1 MSVTDEGSRMT
12 IIEQIRECFKDV
24 PIGTRFTRQQIVDML
39 HEKYGTNKTS
49 IIPSDHCYNMTNKG
63 LRGSSRDNN
72 FFLNVG
78 EGEYEYVGDHFT
90 GMALS
95 ELIDKYK
102 QNFTWLNEDE
112 RYKWVAIKWYKDH
125 WDIEAQDFPEM
136 LNLAFKKHVNLLNSQ
151 MYYPYRMAYEFAQD
165 HPDEVRSLF
174 RQLYDESVPL
184 GQRYKAFRA
193 GFNGFIAERKEKNPE
208 RYKTRNLNHYQ
219 DLHAVSVYLTFEYPK
234 KYSIYKSSIYK
245 CCRNLIGF
253 AEDRGKAKSEV
264 WKLENCNRLSD
275 EIMEAIRQDPEV
287 IRMSQERLGE
297 DCYQDENFMILSC
310 DIMRY
315 GWILDEEKKKKA
327 KEEPVADEEPE
338 EEPKVVEVEQQM
350 TDIDKNTI
358 LYGPP
363 GTGKTYS
370 TAQYAVAAIEK
381 KPLATVQSENYN
393 DVLIRF
399 NQYKE
404 EGRIVS
410 TTFHQSYGYE
420 EFVEGIKPVME
431 TDGDNTGDIQYEIA
445 SGVFKK
451 FCDRAAYPVSK
462 AESDYGLNASP
473 KVWKVS
479 LGGTYDNP
487 TREECM
493 KNNHIRI
500 GWDEYGPEIG
510 DDTIYT
516 NGGKS
521 VLNAFIYGMQIG
533 DVVFSCYSNTVI
545 DAIGVVTGD
554 YEWYDLYDKYRRLR
568 KVNWLVK
575 GIKEDIT
582 AINNGKVMTLS
593 SVYQLSVS
601 IADAMRIVSAY
612 KKEDTVKP
620 SDENYVFVIDEI
632 NRGNISKIFGELIT
646 LIEPTKRI
654 GQKEGMTV
662 KLPYSQSSFGVPS
675 NVYLIGTM
683 NTADR
688 SIATIDTAL
697 RRRFQFVEMQPDP
710 DVLEG
715 VSVEDVSIKELLIR
729 MNRKIAVL
737 YDREHTI
744 GHAYFMPLKA
754 SPTIETLSMIFS
766 RNILPL
772 LQEYFYEDYEKI
784 RLVLGD
790 NNKTEKDE
798 QFILV
803 NEEDYSALF
812 GSTDYD
818 FDESRTYTV
827 NSAAFDNIQA
837 YRSI

>member
-1 MSVTDEGSRMT
+1 MT
-12 IIEQIRECFKDV
+12 INEQFRECFKDV
-24 PIGTRFTRQQIVDML
+24 PIGTRFKRQEIINML
-39 HEKYGTNKTS
+39 HNEYGTNETS
-49 IIPSDHCYNMTNKG
+49 IMPSDHSYNMTNKG

-78 EGEYEYVGDHFT
+78 DGEYEYVGEHFT
-90 GMALS
+90 GMAISDVIQL
-95 ELIDKYK
+95 YK
-102 QNFTWLNEDE
+102 QDFARVNNEE

-125 WDIEAQDFPEM
+125 WDASAPDFASM
-136 LNLAFKKHVNLLNSQ
+136 FSVAFNKHVNLLAGQ
-151 MYYPYRMAYEFAQD
+151 MYYPYSMACEFAES
-165 HPDEVRSLF
+165 HPEDARALF
-174 RQLYDESVPL
+174 RQLYDESIPL
-184 GQRYKAFRA
+184 SQRYRAFRER
-193 GFNGFIAERKEKNPE
+193 FNEYIAEKMKAEG
-208 RYKTRNLNHYQ
+208 KTKKLNHYQ
-219 DLHAVSVYLTFEYPK
+219 DLHAVSVYLCFEYPE
-234 KYSIYKSSIYK
+234 KYSIYKSSIYEGF
-245 CCRNLIGF
+245 RNLVGF

-264 WKLENCNRLSD
+264 WKLENCNRLCD
-275 EIMEAIRQDPEV
+275 EIVESIKKDPEV
-287 IRMSQERLGE
+287 ISMSRG
-297 DCYQDENFMILSC
+297 
-310 DIMRY
+310 R
-315 GWILDEEKKKKA
+315 LDETCYMDDSNRLLAQDILHFGYWIEKDRKA
-327 KEEPVADEEPE
+327 KNAEQITVDSILQNDSDDEQKED
-338 EEPKVVEVEQQM
+338 QQM
-350 TDIDKNTI
+350 MDIDKNTI

-381 KPLATVQSENYN
+381 KPLATVRSENYN
-393 DVLIRF
+393 DVLTRF

-404 EGRIVS
+404 QGRIVS

-420 EFVEGIKPVME
+420 EFVEGIKPVMD
-431 TDGDNTGDIQYEIA
+431 TDGENSGDVQYEIV
-445 SGVFKK
+445 SGVFKQ
-451 FCDRAAYPVSK
+451 FCERAAYPVSK
-462 AESDYGLNASP
+462 VESDYGLNASP
-473 KVWKVS
+473 AVFKVS
-479 LGGTYDNP
+479 LGGTHENP
-487 TREECM
+487 TRAECM
-493 KNNHIRI
+493 ENNHIRI
-500 GWDEYGPEIG
+500 GFDSYGPEVG
-510 DDTIYT
+510 DDTVYSE
-516 NGGKS
+516 GGKN
-521 VLNAFIYGMQIG
+521 VLNAFIYGMKIG
-533 DVVFSCYSNTVI
+533 DIVLSCFTNTTI

-554 YEWYDLYDKYRRLR
+554 YEWHDEYDQYKRLR
-568 KVNWLVK
+568 NVRWLVK
-575 GIKEDIT
+575 GIQEDIT
-582 AINNGKVMTLS
+582 SINNGKVMTLS
-593 SVYQLSVS
+593 SVYWMSVS
-601 IADAMRIVSAY
+601 FADVMKIVAKYSKA
-612 KKEDTVKP
+612 DTGKP
-620 SDENYVFVIDEI
+620 SDDNYVFIIDEI

-662 KLPYSQSSFGVPS
+662 KLPYSQSSFGVPN

-715 VSVEDVSIKELLIR
+715 ISVEDVSIKELLIR

-827 NSAAFDNIQA
+827 NPAAFSNIQA